1 MTSEFVAVA
10 IWLFAS
16 FAAGAATGMVL
27 AVAISVH
34 LGPRLAGPRA
44 WMSLGAARLSGL
56 HVRSEGPERHLK
68 IH

>member
-1 MTSEFVAVA
+1 MSSEFVAVA

-16 FAAGAATGMVL
+16 FAAGAAIGMVL
-27 AVAISVH
+27 VVAIASH
-34 LGPRLAGPRA
+34 LGPRLAGPGA

-56 HVRSEGPERHLK
+56 HVRSEEPERHLT